1 MATTL
6 ASSSYA
12 RTGPWSVTTAQRV
25 RSPPPC
31 PTRAGWRVAQ
41 GSWSRSATCARWR
54 RVGTRRLTVGVTWT
68 PAGEGTYRAVLAPAE
83 ARTVPTFMVVG
94 GADATATV
102 VHCVDRLQAVDG
114 VRWAGV
120 VTAGSR
126 VVATAGD
133 GAARRHL
140 DEVGNRMLAILR
152 SLEDQHVAG
161 FVRLRFEQAFVV
173 GASLGRHAL
182 VACTDET
189 DEHAL
194 LATIDEVRAILAD
207 HDLSSVPTQD
217 EPAAARP
224 RGRRRD
230 ARRGRRGGRTDPA
243 AAGRGAVRRCG
254 CAGAAPGQAAVR
266 AGDPQPQPRGN
277 TSNVDAW
284 VTPSPWPPP
293 RRIPSRNSS
302 GSQPSQPRPS
312 M

>member
-1 MATTL
+1 MSAGPMDGHDPREFVVRPDGTVVGDDGAAGAL
-6 ASSSYA
+6 AAALPYTGRLA
-12 RTGPWSVTTAQRV
+12 R
-25 RSPPPC
+25 
-31 PTRAGWRVAQ
+31 RAGELVEAGDLRALE
-41 GSWSRSATCARWR
+41 A
-54 RVGTRRLTVGVTWT
+54 VGTRRLTVGVTWT

-102 VHCVDRLQAVDG
+102 VHCVDRLQSVDG

-217 EPAAARP
+217 ESTAAHPAAVHETPDEVVVEAAPTPPPLVGARFAGAGAREP
-224 RGRRRD
+224 RRGRRRF
-230 ARRGRRGGRTDPA
+230 
-243 AAGRGAVRRCG
+243 GRGTV
-254 CAGAAPGQAAVR
+254 
-266 AGDPQPQPRGN
+266 
-277 TSNVDAW
+277 S
-284 VTPSPWPPP
+284 PSPGETP
-293 RRIPSRNSS
+293 RTSTR
-302 GSQPSQPRPS
+302 G
-312 M
+312 

>member
-1 MATTL
+1 
-6 ASSSYA
+6 
-12 RTGPWSVTTAQRV
+12 
-25 RSPPPC
+25 
-31 PTRAGWRVAQ
+31 
-41 GSWSRSATCARWR
+41 
-54 RVGTRRLTVGVTWT
+54 VGTRRLTVGVTWT
-68 PAGEGTYRAVLAPAE
+68 PAGEGTYRAVLALAE

-102 VHCVDRLQAVDG
+102 IHCVDRLQSVDG

-126 VVATAGD
+126 VVVTAGD

-140 DEVGNRMLAILR
+140 DEVGHRMLAILR

-217 EPAAARP
+217 EPTAAHPAAVHKTPDEVVGEAAPTPPPLVGARFAGAGAREP
-224 RGRRRD
+224 RRGRRRF
-230 ARRGRRGGRTDPA
+230 
-243 AAGRGAVRRCG
+243 GRGTVSPN
-254 CAGAAPGQAAVR
+254 PGET
-266 AGDPQPQPRGN
+266 PR
-277 TSNVDAW
+277 TS
-284 VTPSPWPPP
+284 T
-293 RRIPSRNSS
+293 R
-302 GSQPSQPRPS
+302 G
-312 M
+312 